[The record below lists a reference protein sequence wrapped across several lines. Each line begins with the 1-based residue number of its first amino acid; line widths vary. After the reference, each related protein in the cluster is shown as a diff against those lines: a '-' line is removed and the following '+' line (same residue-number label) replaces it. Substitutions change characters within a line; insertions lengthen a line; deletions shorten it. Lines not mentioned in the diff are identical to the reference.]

1 MGLNSLKSYFFI
13 STLVTSGT
21 SPNLTLLT
29 LFTAKYNLLVIRLIR
44 LACGEY
50 CLVTKIQKRKV
61 RFSKNI

>member
-29 LFTAKYNLLVIRLIR
+29 LLTAKYNLLVIRLIR
-44 LACGEY
+44 LACGEC